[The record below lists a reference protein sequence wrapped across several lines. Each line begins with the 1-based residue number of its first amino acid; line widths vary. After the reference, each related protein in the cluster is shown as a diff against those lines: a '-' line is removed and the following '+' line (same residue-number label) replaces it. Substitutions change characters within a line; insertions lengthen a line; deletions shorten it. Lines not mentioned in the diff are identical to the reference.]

1 MKIAIVN
8 TSWRTGGAAIVT
20 TRLTRA
26 LRDRGHDAR
35 LITFN
40 AEPGAPDWVI
50 PAAGRHSR
58 LTCFL
63 PERALIYGRNGFNRD
78 NLFKVSTATHGL
90 PLHRHPWILE
100 ADAVIL
106 NWINQGTLSLRG
118 VGRICRLG
126 KPVAWVMHDLWNMT
140 GVCHYPHECTGFH
153 DRCGRCQ
160 FLGGGMIAHDL
171 SRSTWKRKQRLYSSA
186 PIRFVAVSEWVRRK
200 AAESSLLRDKPVT
213 VIPHAFPVE
222 RYSIAPD
229 RQLDMPG
236 VDTSRRLILFG
247 AARLDVPIKGL
258 DYAVDA
264 LNRLFMEHPDIA
276 NTSQAVF
283 FGAIRQPEKLD
294 AILMDHVHV
303 GPVSDPDVLARLYSS
318 ASVVL
323 STALYETVG
332 ATLIEGQAAGCVPVA
347 FGSGGQADVIR
358 HLDTGYLARFKDT
371 ADVTR
376 GLVWALTSAPSRQ
389 YLHDTVAA
397 TYAAPVIADR
407 YIDLLTADSG
417 SGV

>member
-1 MKIAIVN
+1 MKIAVVN

-26 LRDRGHDAR
+26 MRELGHDAR
-35 LITFN
+35 LITFD

-50 PAAGRHSR
+50 PAAGRYSR
-58 LTCFL
+58 WTRFL
-63 PERALIYGRNGFNRD
+63 PERALIYGCNGFNRA

-90 PLHRHPWILE
+90 PLHRHPWIRE

-106 NWINQGTLSLRG
+106 NWINQGTLSIGG
-118 VGRICRLG
+118 VERICSLG
-126 KPVAWVMHDLWNMT
+126 KPVAWVMHDLWPMT
-140 GVCHYPHECTGFH
+140 GVCHYPHECTGYR

-160 FLGGGMIAHDL
+160 FLAGGMSANDL
-171 SRSTWKRKQRLYSSA
+171 SRYIWKRKQRLYASS
-186 PIRFVAVSEWVRRK
+186 PLRFVAVSDWVRRK
-200 AAESSLLRDKPVT
+200 AAESSLLRDMPVT
-213 VIPHAFPVE
+213 VIPHAFPVD
-222 RYSIAPD
+222 RYTIAPD
-229 RQLDMPG
+229 RPIDLPG
-236 VDTSRRLILFG
+236 VDTSRHLILFG

-258 DYAVDA
+258 EYAVDA
-264 LNRLFMEHPDIA
+264 LNRLFMEHPGLA
-276 NTSQAVF
+276 NSSQAVF

-294 AILMDHVHV
+294 AILMNHVHA
-303 GPVSDPDVLARLYSS
+303 GPISDPDLLARLYSS

-376 GLVWALTSAPSRQ
+376 GLVWALTTPPARQ

-397 TYAAPVIADR
+397 TYSADIIARR
-407 YIDLLTADSG
+407 YIDLLSAPRS
-417 SGV
+417 